1 MDYIPVPN
9 CAQLEFVYSF
19 AGQTCENVLHYTK
32 DDAWDVVTLTALAD
46 AAIAEWIA
54 SIKPVMTNLLSLTSV
69 IATDLASQSG
79 ASITRAGGLPSA
91 GTQTGTA
98 LPNNCALVVTKRTV
112 MRGRSFR
119 GRIYHPGLPTPQTSG
134 NTVTGAFVTSI
145 VNGWNALT
153 AIAMPGPI
161 VAQMVV
167 VSKFHEGNPRLLGIT
182 TPVVNVT
189 SDGVIDS
196 QRRRLPGRGK

>member
-19 AGQTCENVLHYTK
+19 GGQTCENVLHYTK

-54 SIKPVMTNLLSLTSV
+54 NIKPVMTNLLSLTSV

-79 ASITRAGGLPSA
+79 PSITRAGGLPSA

-98 LPNNCALVVTKRTV
+98 LPNNCALVVTKRTTL
-112 MRGRSFR
+112 RGRSFR
-119 GRIYHPGLPTPQTSG
+119 GRIYHPGLPTPQTSA
-134 NTVTGAFVTSI
+134 NNVTGAFVTNI

-153 AIAMPGPI
+153 AITMPGPI
-161 VAQMVV
+161 TAQMVV
-167 VSKFHEGNPRLLGIT
+167 VSKFTEGNPRVLGIT